1 MSALFSYS
9 TPLLD
14 GVAII
19 SWFCPCAFVIN
30 FSSHAWTHLKT
41 DQAMHSLKEFHLFQF
56 VA

>member
-30 FSSHAWTHLKT
+30 FSSHACTHLKT